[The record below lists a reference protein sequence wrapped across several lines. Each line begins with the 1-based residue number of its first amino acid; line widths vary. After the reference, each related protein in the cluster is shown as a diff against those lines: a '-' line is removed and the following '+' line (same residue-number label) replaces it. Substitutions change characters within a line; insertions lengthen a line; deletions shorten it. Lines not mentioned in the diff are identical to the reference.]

1 MSLGTIGE
9 ASLPSGEGRNGAT
22 KPALHRKKGLSQ
34 SWGQKKTSP
43 MMLGAVGSADHM
55 PGGGSSSD
63 NAKQI
68 LPSSVAADGQ
78 KARRQD

>member
-1 MSLGTIGE
+1 M
-9 ASLPSGEGRNGAT
+9 GAT
-22 KPALHRKKGLSQ
+22 EPALNRKKGLSQ

-68 LPSSVAADGQ
+68 PPSLWQVVGRRPGDKTEAPGIWVQ
-78 KARRQD
+78 KS